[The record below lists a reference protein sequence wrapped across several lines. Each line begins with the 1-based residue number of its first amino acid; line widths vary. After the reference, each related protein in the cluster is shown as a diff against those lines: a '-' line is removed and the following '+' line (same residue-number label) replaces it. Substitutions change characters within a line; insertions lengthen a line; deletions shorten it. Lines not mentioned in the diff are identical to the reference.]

1 MRPTTYKTA
10 EQKYLFET
18 YANEEGVITQE
29 TVNKLSDLLSDDVYV
44 RPKGESDYKTKAT
57 NAEKKFLAQLI
68 GAGLWA
74 IRDGGDFYAVANA
87 LEYMFIRW
95 NSDSKGRH
103 LNSYLTFYCP
113 LSRLCGRG
121 ERVEL

>member
-1 MRPTTYKTA
+1 MLTTYKTA

-18 YANEEGVITQE
+18 YANEEGLITQK
-29 TVNKLSDLLSDDVYV
+29 TVDKLSDMLSNDVYV
-44 RPKGESDYKTKAT
+44 RPARESDYKTKAT

-74 IRDGGDFYAVANA
+74 IRDGNEFYSVANA

-95 NSDSKGRH
+95 NSENERD

-113 LSRLCGRG
+113 LARLCGKG
-121 ERVEL
+121 QKVEL

>member
-1 MRPTTYKTA
+1 MLTTYKTA

-18 YANEEGVITQE
+18 YANEEGFITQE
-29 TVNKLSDLLSDDVYV
+29 TVDKLSDLLSNDVYV
-44 RPKGESDYKTKAT
+44 RPERESDYKTKAT

-74 IRDGGDFYAVANA
+74 IKDGNEFYSVANA

-95 NSDSKGRH
+95 NSENERD

-113 LSRLCGRG
+113 LARLCGKG
-121 ERVEL
+121 QKVEL